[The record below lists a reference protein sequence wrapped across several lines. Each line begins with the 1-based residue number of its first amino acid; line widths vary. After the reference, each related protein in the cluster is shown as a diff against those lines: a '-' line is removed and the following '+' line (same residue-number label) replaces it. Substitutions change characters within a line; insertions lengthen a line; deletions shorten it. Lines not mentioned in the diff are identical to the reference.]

1 MSSTQQV
8 KWFRVA
14 PVGAIP
20 EKEGRRVQYGQ
31 HEAAVFNLGNEY
43 LAVENQCPHKGG
55 PLADG
60 IVAGKN
66 VFCPLHNWKIS
77 LENGCALSGGTG
89 QVKTYPVKIL
99 HDSICI
105 AFEEGKLAHCHPEER
120 SDAGQPSGGRPLRL
134 PAPVDR
140 IGKGSQDSSLRSE

>member
-1 MSSTQQV
+1 MNGTEKQM
-8 KWFRVA
+8 KWLCVA

-20 EKEGRRVQYGQ
+20 TNEGRRVQYRE
-31 HEAAVFNLGNEY
+31 HAAALFNLGEEY

-77 LENGCALSGGTG
+77 LKTGCALSGGKG
-89 QVKTYPVKIL
+89 QVRTYPVKVIKG
-99 HDSICI
+99 SICV
-105 AFEEGKLAHCHPEER
+105 AFEEAKFQESCLGSGEEKISTAPEEN
-120 SDAGQPSGGRPLRL
+120 S
-134 PAPVDR
+134 
-140 IGKGSQDSSLRSE
+140 

>member
-1 MSSTQQV
+1 MNGTNQT

-14 PVGAIP
+14 PAGAIP
-20 EKEGRRVQYGQ
+20 EKEGRRVEYGPYV
-31 HEAAVFNLGNEY
+31 AAVFNLGGEY

-77 LENGCALSGGTG
+77 LENGCALSGE
-89 QVKTYPVKIL
+89 PV
-99 HDSICI
+99 
-105 AFEEGKLAHCHPEER
+105 R
-120 SDAGQPSGGRPLRL
+120 SKHFPS
-134 PAPVDR
+134 
-140 IGKGSQDSSLRSE
+140 K

>member
-1 MSSTQQV
+1 MNDTKPI

-31 HEAAVFNLGNEY
+31 HVAALFNLGEEY

-77 LENGCALSGGTG
+77 LENGCALSGGSG
-89 QVKTYPVKIL
+89 QVKTFPVKVVENEIYL
-99 HDSICI
+99 
-105 AFEEGKLAHCHPEER
+105 AFEESSFQESPY
-120 SDAGQPSGGRPLRL
+120 GQDLNSQ
-134 PAPVDR
+134 ASIPVN
-140 IGKGSQDSSLRSE
+140 E